1 MHGGAHYPGDFWR
14 ACILCTHPGIP
25 QNFENKSLGKY
36 ISKALF
42 ERLFFG
48 EAYIRRGLS
57 TEGNLRCKI
66 DWASLIVRSKC
77 TIFALF
83 YCVFE
88 GNFPSKSLQGTYFEG
103 RFKGGFFAFVCVC
116 VWGGGIFREAPTWRG
131 LFSEFYGNIKL

>member
-66 DWASLIVRSKC
+66 DWVSLIVRSKC

-83 YCVFE
+83 YFVFE
-88 GNFPSKSLQGTYFEG
+88 GNFPGKSLQGTHFEG
-103 RFKGGFFAFVCVC
+103 RFNGGFFAFV
-116 VWGGGIFREAPTWRG
+116 WGGGGYI
-131 LFSEFYGNIKL
+131 

>member
-14 ACILCTHPGIP
+14 ACILCTHAVIP

-66 DWASLIVRSKC
+66 DWVSLIVRSKC

-83 YCVFE
+83 YFVFE
-88 GNFPSKSLQGTYFEG
+88 GNFPGKSLQGTYFEG
-103 RFKGGFFAFVCVC
+103 RFNGGFFAFVGG
-116 VWGGGIFREAPTWRG
+116 GGGIFREAPTWRG

>member
-14 ACILCTHPGIP
+14 ACILCTHPGIT

-57 TEGNLRCKI
+57 TEGNLCCKI
-66 DWASLIVRSKC
+66 DWVSLIVRSKC

-83 YCVFE
+83 YFVFE
-88 GNFPSKSLQGTYFEG
+88 GNFPGKSLQGTYFEG
-103 RFKGGFFAFVCVC
+103 RFNGGFFAFVGG
-116 VWGGGIFREAPTWRG
+116 GGGIFREAPTWRG

>member
-14 ACILCTHPGIP
+14 ACILCTHPVIP

-66 DWASLIVRSKC
+66 DWVSLIVRSKC

-83 YCVFE
+83 YFVFE
-88 GNFPSKSLQGTYFEG
+88 GNFPGKSLQGTYFEG
-103 RFKGGFFAFVCVC
+103 RFNGGFFAFVGG
-116 VWGGGIFREAPTWRG
+116 GGGIFREAPTWRG

>member
-1 MHGGAHYPGDFWR
+1 MHGGAHYPGDFWS

-103 RFKGGFFAFVCVC
+103 RFNGGFFAFV
-116 VWGGGIFREAPTWRG
+116 GGGGVYLERLQHGGAYFRNFTVT
-131 LFSEFYGNIKL
+131 LNCKV

>member
-57 TEGNLRCKI
+57 TEGNLCCKI
-66 DWASLIVRSKC
+66 DWVSLIVRSKC

-83 YCVFE
+83 YFVFE
-88 GNFPSKSLQGTYFEG
+88 GNFPGKSLQGTYFEG
-103 RFKGGFFAFVCVC
+103 RFNGGFFAFVGG
-116 VWGGGIFREAPTWRG
+116 GGGIFREAPTWRG